1 MINGEKTSICGSN
14 NNIARRMIFP
24 AHGPESVYFHS
35 DSSHDPSVSINPAV
49 DLKLRLVILVIKTL
63 LLIIISQRS

>member
-35 DSSHDPSVSINPAV
+35 DSSHDPTVSIIIV
-49 DLKLRLVILVIKTL
+49 
-63 LLIIISQRS
+63 IIILLNCLNGLLYTIYSIHTT

>member
-35 DSSHDPSVSINPAV
+35 DSSHDPTVSIISNSNC
-49 DLKLRLVILVIKTL
+49 LNGL
-63 LLIIISQRS
+63 LYTIYSIHTT

>member
-35 DSSHDPSVSINPAV
+35 DSSHDPTVSIISNSNTIKL
-49 DLKLRLVILVIKTL
+49 LKWFTIHYIHSINTT
-63 LLIIISQRS
+63 